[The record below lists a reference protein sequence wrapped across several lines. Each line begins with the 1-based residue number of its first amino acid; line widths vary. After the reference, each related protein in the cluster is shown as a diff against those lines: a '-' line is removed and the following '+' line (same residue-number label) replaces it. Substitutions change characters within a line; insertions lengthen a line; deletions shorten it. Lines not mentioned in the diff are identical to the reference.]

1 MKLGLINTLT
11 AQIIKL
17 KNITRSEAMRMAYA
31 VLRGEKAT
39 KAESMLFIKKDGTVT
54 RRVVCRNWF
63 DFSAPKGGASKPGHI
78 IMADLAKVAAGLDRC
93 IISTTPEQII
103 QNNSFTRPACK

>member
-11 AQIIKL
+11 AQIKAI

-31 VLRGEKAT
+31 VLRGKNAA
-39 KAESMLFIKKDGTVT
+39 KAEAVLFVKKDGTVT

-63 DFSAPKGGASKPGHI
+63 DFVSPKGGASKPGQI
-78 IMADLAKVAAGLDRC
+78 IMADLAKVAAGVERC
-93 IISTTPEQII
+93 IISTKPEQII
-103 QNNSFTRPACK
+103 SK